1 MDLDMDIALE
11 TINDW
16 GIEFLKML
24 PNLIIGA
31 IILVFGF
38 FIAKRVK
45 KFLRKKISR
54 YFPTKT
60 LANLSISLIYT
71 TIILIFVFIVLQII
85 GFNGAINKALA
96 GAGVLTLAL
105 SFAFQDI
112 AANFIS
118 GIFLAFRKPF
128 MVDELIRVKDI
139 EGFVIQITL
148 RDTEVRTY
156 QGQIITIPNKVI
168 FENPVTNYTRM
179 GKRRADV
186 FGHVQKM
193 NDLRKVQKVA
203 LEALN
208 SVPGVM
214 PEKTN
219 FFFKK
224 VTQDDIIYNAE
235 IWINSGNFDDFKNFM
250 SNGIITL
257 NEAFQANDITVPNDE
272 YFIDFNENGERV
284 ISNLQNN

>member
-1 MDLDMDIALE
+1 MDIALE

-24 PNLIIGA
+24 PKLIIGA
-31 IILVFGF
+31 IILVLGF

-45 KFLRKKISR
+45 KFLRNKTSR

-60 LANLSISLIYT
+60 LANLTISLVYT
-71 TIILIFVFIVLQII
+71 IIILIFVFIVLQII
-85 GFNGAINKALA
+85 GFDGAIDKALA

-128 MVDELIRVKDI
+128 MVDELIKVKDI

-168 FENPVTNYTRM
+168 FESPVTNYTRM
-179 GKRRADV
+179 GMRRADV
-186 FGHVQKM
+186 FGHAQKM
-193 NDLRKVQKVA
+193 NDLRKVKKVA

-208 SVPGVM
+208 NVPGIM

-219 FFFKK
+219 FFFKQ

-250 SNGIITL
+250 SNGIIIL

-284 ISNLQNN
+284 ISELHKN